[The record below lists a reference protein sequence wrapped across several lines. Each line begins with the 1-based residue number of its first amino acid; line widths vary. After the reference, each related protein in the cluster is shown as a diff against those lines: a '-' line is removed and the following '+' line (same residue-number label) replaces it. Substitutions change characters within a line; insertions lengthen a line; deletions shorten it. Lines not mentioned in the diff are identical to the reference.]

1 MQTLAIELYDPL
13 RVDAVQVGASQ
24 FPIAKD
30 LSAPIVY
37 RLSTRQGGVF
47 EGFLQPFATG
57 PRLGISQARLYTLEP
72 YQPGKIPVVF
82 VHGLLSDRF
91 TWAEMVN
98 ELNARPEFVERFQ
111 IWVFEYPTGRAF
123 LGSAAELRRQLET
136 VCRRFDP
143 CGRDAQL
150 SNLILAA
157 HSMGGLVAKMQI
169 TSSGDLLWR
178 SIADCGFDQVVATPA
193 TRQRLSETFFFAP
206 SPRISR
212 VVYFATPH
220 RGSEFAA
227 RLIGRIGSACVE
239 EPENEVRM
247 HRMLITANPGVFS
260 REVRRRIPTSLDL
273 LEPQSKLLQV
283 SDRLPIRCGVVTHS
297 IIGDHCWTLSLGRS
311 DGVVSVE
318 SARDRNATTE
328 RIVDATHS
336 GVKSAPEAVEEF
348 QAILRLHRRHG
359 TGMKPC
365 IQLHSP

>member
-1 MQTLAIELYDPL
+1 MPC
-13 RVDAVQVGASQ
+13 
-24 FPIAKD
+24 PIAKD

-57 PRLGISQARLYTLEP
+57 PRLGISGARLYTLEP

-82 VHGLLSDRF
+82 IHGLLSDRF

-98 ELNARPEFVERFQ
+98 ELKARPGFDERFQ
-111 IWVFEYPTGRAF
+111 IWVFEYPTGRTF
-123 LGSAAELRRQLET
+123 LGSAAELRSQLET
-136 VCRRFDP
+136 MCRRFDP
-143 CGRDAQL
+143 CGRDPQL
-150 SNLILAA
+150 SNVILAA

-178 SIADCGFDQVVATPA
+178 SVADRTFDQVSMTPM
-193 TRQRLSETFFFAP
+193 TRQRLAETFFFDP

-247 HRMLITANPGVFS
+247 HRMLITANPDVFA

-273 LEPQSKLLQV
+273 LEPQSKLLQA

-297 IIGDHCWTLSLGRS
+297 IIGAHCWTLSLGRS

-328 RIVDATHS
+328 RLVEATHS
-336 GVKSAPEAVEEF
+336 RVKSAPEAVEEF
-348 QAILRLHRRHG
+348 LAILKWHRG
-359 TGMKPC
+359 SGIGLEP
-365 IQLHSP
+365 